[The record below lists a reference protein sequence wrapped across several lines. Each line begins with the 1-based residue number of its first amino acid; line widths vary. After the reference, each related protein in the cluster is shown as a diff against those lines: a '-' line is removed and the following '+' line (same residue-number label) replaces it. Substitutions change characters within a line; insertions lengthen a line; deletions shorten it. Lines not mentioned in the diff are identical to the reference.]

1 MYPNVSKIP
10 SGPKAVKNKLAGI
23 LPKVWD
29 EIDPK
34 VLESLWKSISRSVEA
49 VIEAKGWYTKY

>member
-1 MYPNVSKIP
+1 MYSNVSKNP
-10 SGPKAVKNKLAGI
+10 SGSPAVKKKLAEI

-34 VLESLWKSISRSVEA
+34 VLESLLKTILGSLEV
-49 VIEAKGWYTKY
+49 VIEAKGWYTKD